1 MHIYLVRHGRTIAP
15 DAYNGST
22 DIALSPEGREQ
33 ARRSAALLTSVAFDV
48 CYCSP
53 LQRCRDTLELL
64 GVTVDTT
71 IADELREI
79 DFGHWEGLT
88 LAQIAERDQ
97 TNLDRWQRQRGR
109 FSFPGGEGIEMFSRR
124 VADWFDQLA
133 THGHQRA
140 LVVTHAGVIR
150 RALCHLFRFGHDHVY
165 SFGIKEAGIT
175 LVNRQPDFCVLEFLN
190 RGGDSDG

>member
-1 MHIYLVRHGRTIAP
+1 MHIYLVRHGRTTAP

-33 ARRSAALLTSVAFDV
+33 ARRSASLLASVAFDA

-53 LQRCRDTLELL
+53 LQRCLDTLELL
-64 GVTVDTT
+64 EVAVDTT

-97 TNLDRWQRQRGR
+97 ANLDRWQQQRGR
-109 FSFPGGEGIEMFSRR
+109 FSFPGGEGIEVFSRR

-133 THGHQRA
+133 ARGHQRA

-150 RALCHLFRFGHDHVY
+150 RALCHLLNLGHDHVY
-165 SFGIKEAGIT
+165 TFGIKEAAIT
-175 LVNRQPDFCVLEFLN
+175 LVNRQPDFCTLEFLN
-190 RGGDSDG
+190 RSGDHDG

>member
-1 MHIYLVRHGRTIAP
+1 MHIYLVRHGRTTAP

-22 DIALSPEGREQ
+22 DIALSPEGMNQ
-33 ARRSAALLTSVAFDV
+33 ARRSALRLSSVSFDA

-53 LQRCRDTLELL
+53 LQRCRDTFQLL
-64 GVTVDTT
+64 DVTIEAT

-88 LAQIAERDQ
+88 LAQIAERDKA
-97 TNLDRWQRQRGR
+97 NLDRWQQQRGR
-109 FSFPGGEGIEMFSRR
+109 FSFPGGEGIEPFSRR

-133 THGHQRA
+133 TRGHQRV

-150 RALCHLFRFGHDHVY
+150 RALCHLLGLGHDHVY
-165 SFGIKEAGIT
+165 TFGIKEAGIT
-175 LVNRQPDFCVLEFLN
+175 LVNHRPDFCVLEFLN
-190 RGGDSDG
+190 RGGDTDG